1 MATIRDVLKFEG
13 KDFSDLTNDNDRDK
27 VMFVADKL
35 KALEKEILKYPEG
48 TITIKESGEIFMTM
62 FPHQDIMTKMNKLL
76 YD

>member
-1 MATIRDVLKFEG
+1 
-13 KDFSDLTNDNDRDK
+13 
-27 VMFVADKL
+27 MFVAYKL

-62 FPHQDIMTKMNKLL
+62 FPHDIMTKMNKLL